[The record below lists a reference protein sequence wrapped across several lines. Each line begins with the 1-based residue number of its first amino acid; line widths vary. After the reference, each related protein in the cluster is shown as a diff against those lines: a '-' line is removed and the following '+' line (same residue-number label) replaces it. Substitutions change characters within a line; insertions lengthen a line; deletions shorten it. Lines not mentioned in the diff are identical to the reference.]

1 MKSYDRCS
9 FFAIPIIL
17 GEADAYAL
25 ELTSKAEAEESMA
38 KKADAWNDYGR
49 AAIVAMTLETIPVVM
64 KEITQ
69 PLSWGQLSSI
79 KVVNNCEGNAGTSK
93 VTEDVINIASQMPN
107 LVKALTGVDMAETML
122 AIKD

>member
-1 MKSYDRCS
+1 M
-9 FFAIPIIL
+9 
-17 GEADAYAL
+17 

-38 KKADAWNDYGR
+38 KKADAWNAYGR

-93 VTEDVINIASQMPN
+93 ITEDVINIASQMPS

-122 AIKD
+122 AIKN

>member
-1 MKSYDRCS
+1 MKNT
-9 FFAIPIIL
+9 FFIVFIPIIL

-25 ELTSKAEAEESMA
+25 ELTAKAEAEESMA

-79 KVVNNCEGNAGTSK
+79 KVVNNCEGSAGTSK

-122 AIKD
+122 AIQE